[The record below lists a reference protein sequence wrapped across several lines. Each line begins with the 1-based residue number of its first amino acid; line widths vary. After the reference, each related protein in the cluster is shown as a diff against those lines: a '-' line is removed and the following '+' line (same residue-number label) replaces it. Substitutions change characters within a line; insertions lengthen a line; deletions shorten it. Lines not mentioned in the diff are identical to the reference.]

1 MLKNL
6 RIDRKEKG
14 TRNILGMC
22 SCLENN
28 KIKNKQK
35 DGILFK
41 TEKEEGKRSN
51 CEARGGNN
59 G

>member
-6 RIDRKEKG
+6 RIDGKEKG

-22 SCLENN
+22 LWLENN

-35 DGILFK
+35 DGILLK
-41 TEKEEGKRSN
+41 TEKEEGIRSN
-51 CEARGGNN
+51 CEETGGNN